1 MTFVRRPVNYVRNN
15 LGNVIYWGG
24 FGWITTLI
32 ARIFFAHKTK
42 RTHVMGVG
50 LRISRVFG
58 PRK

>member
-1 MTFVRRPVNYVRNN
+1 MGYVQKPVSYIRRIS
-15 LGNVIYWGG
+15 NVLYWGG
-24 FGWITTLI
+24 FGWITDVVE
-32 ARIFFAHKTK
+32 RIFFAHKTK

>member
-1 MTFVRRPVNYVRNN
+1 MGFVRSTSNYVRNIS
-15 LGNVIYWGG
+15 NVLYWGG
-24 FGWITTLI
+24 FGWVADVVT
-32 ARIFFAHKTK
+32 RIFFVHKTK